1 MCLHAAL
8 PKDFVK
14 GLLPKLTALLPGG
27 SSRNCKAMVLRE
39 LQLNIKTS
47 WGRGR
52 GLCLKK
58 KKKKQTIPTSGQ
70 LKQSVSEWD
79 PETCIYS
86 KSFMQTLCPVH
97 LQMIARQR
105 GF

>member
-1 MCLHAAL
+1 MLLLNCGCIFVGKYSMCLHAAL

-47 WGRGR
+47 WGSGERSLFKKEEEKTNNSHFR
-52 GLCLKK
+52 PAETECLGVG
-58 KKKKQTIPTSGQ
+58 SRN
-70 LKQSVSEWD
+70 
-79 PETCIYS
+79 
-86 KSFMQTLCPVH
+86 VH
-97 LQMIARQR
+97 L
-105 GF
+105 